1 MSYQFASRLEGVRI
15 SMIRQ
20 IMLRAEGCI
29 NLGLGE
35 PDFFSPKIVRDE
47 AHRVLR
53 EEKIQYSPNP
63 GIPELREAIHRY
75 HGNCANHSVCV
86 TNGSQEALFDIL
98 FALVDPE
105 DEVLVPNPGFVAY
118 PTVVRLAG
126 GRPIPYPL
134 PHQKH
139 FQFEEEALKGRLSS
153 RTRAIILNTPSNP
166 TGQCLTHNQLGF
178 IAHWAEQN
186 NVVIVSDEIYREI
199 YYTDQKP
206 ATMAAATNGAVIL
219 SGVSKMASM
228 TGWRLGWACG
238 PHEIVEQATVLH
250 QYTSTCAPTLSQ
262 KAALKILTEAGE
274 AAVAHQRQILS
285 ESCDFTCSWIEEELD
300 RSYVRPEGAFYLMLS
315 VEDLGLDSFS
325 VSSELISDGVA
336 TIPGAAFGS
345 EGEGFLRLSFACDR
359 SQIEAG
365 LARLKKG
372 LKRLIR
378 RNAR

>member
-1 MSYQFASRLEGVRI
+1 MRYQFSSRLENVRI

-20 IMLRAEGCI
+20 IMLQAGGCI

-53 EEKIQYSPNP
+53 EEKIHYSSNP

-75 HGNCANHSVCV
+75 HGNCSNHSVCV

-98 FALVDPE
+98 FALVDQE
-105 DEVLVPNPGFVAY
+105 DEVLVPNPGFLAY
-118 PTVVRLAG
+118 PTIVRLAG

-134 PHQKH
+134 SHQKH
-139 FQFEEEALKGRLSS
+139 FQFEEEVLKDRLSN
-153 RTRAIILNTPSNP
+153 RTRIIILNTPSNP
-166 TGQCLTHNQLGF
+166 TGQCLAHNQLDF
-178 IAHWAEQN
+178 IARWAEQN

-206 ATMAAATNGAVIL
+206 ATIAAATDSAVIL

-238 PHEIVEQATVLH
+238 PREIMERVTVMH

-262 KAALKILTEAGE
+262 KAALKVLTEAGE
-274 AAVAHQRQILS
+274 AAVAYQRQILS
-285 ESCDFTCSWIEEELD
+285 ESCNFTCSWIEEELD
-300 RSYVRPEGAFYLMLS
+300 RSYIRPEGTFYLMLS
-315 VEDLGLDSFS
+315 VKDIGLGSFS
-325 VSSELISDGVA
+325 ISSELLNDGVA
-336 TIPGAAFGS
+336 TIPGIAFGS
-345 EGEGFLRLSFACDR
+345 EGEGFLRLSFACDH

-378 RNAR
+378 QKPR